1 MKGRGDPPTREV
13 KMLRSMIIIFS
24 ALMLVSIPISSY
36 AESSQNFAIEKS
48 AKIDHS
54 QSIPKMTKINN
65 FCFSYSNNCSGSS
78 YSAFNSLIDFGQR
91 ERELCKAQ
99 CDQDHDMGM
108 LMCQIHSTG
117 AKVRICRSKVMEVY
131 GRCLRQCDR
140 R

>member
-1 MKGRGDPPTREV
+1 
-13 KMLRSMIIIFS
+13 MLRSMIIIFS
-24 ALMLVSIPISSY
+24 ALMLVSIPLSSY
-36 AESSQNFAIEKS
+36 AEPSQTFVIEKS
-48 AKIDHS
+48 AQSNDS
-54 QSIPKMTKINN
+54 QSIPKMTKVNN
-65 FCFSYSNNCSGSS
+65 FCFSWSNNCSGSS
-78 YSAFNSLIDFGQR
+78 YSAFNPWNDFGQR